1 MRKFII
7 TAGLIAG
14 LFLGINNFAYSSD
27 MERLQIISEI
37 GTLANS
43 EKYDEALA
51 KCNTALK
58 KYPNEA
64 ELYYWS
70 GAIKSH
76 QGESKSAIDDF
87 DTAIRLNPKESSIYV
102 MRGMTKSDI
111 EDDKGA
117 LEDYNHALKIN
128 PKDSSAYSM
137 RACVKL
143 KMGDLKGA
151 NDDLNIANELYDE
164 QEQNNI
170 KEGEHK

>member
-1 MRKFII
+1 M
-7 TAGLIAG
+7 GLV
-14 LFLGINNFAYSSD
+14 LCLGNSAYSSD
-27 MERLQIISEI
+27 MERFQMISEI
-37 GTLANS
+37 GTLANA

-51 KCNTALK
+51 KCNEAMK

-76 QGESKSAIDDF
+76 QGDSEAAIEDF
-87 DTAIRLNPKESSIYV
+87 DEAIKLNPKESSIYV

-117 LEDYNHALKIN
+117 LEDYNQALKIN
-128 PKDSSAYSM
+128 SKDSSAYSM

-151 NDDLNIANELYDE
+151 NDDLNIANQLYDE
-164 QEQNNI
+164 LEQNNI
-170 KEGEHK
+170 KE